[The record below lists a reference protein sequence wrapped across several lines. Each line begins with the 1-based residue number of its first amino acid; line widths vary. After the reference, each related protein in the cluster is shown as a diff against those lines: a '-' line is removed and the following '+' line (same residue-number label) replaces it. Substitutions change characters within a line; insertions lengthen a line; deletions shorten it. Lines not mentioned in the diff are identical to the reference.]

1 MKNRYVL
8 FFALLFFAKLS
19 LAATVQLAQTKYDPI
34 IYLWLV
40 IFIFLSRGLSIV
52 KKIGLPLV
60 VGEILAGVILS
71 ELHMFGINLFHDAA
85 NNVMVQ
91 FLAEIGS
98 IFLMFEIGIASKFSD
113 LKKNMKLGFKLA
125 IFGSMLTFS
134 GGFFIAKY
142 LIPGSSLKLNLL
154 VGIIC
159 AATATGISAKTF
171 KDMGI
176 LRTREV
182 KIVLVA
188 SILDEL
194 VSIFCFAIISA
205 MLLETS
211 RSLTNISLSILQV
224 CCFFIFTVIFG
235 QLITPLLTHWSTKIH
250 AGLNMKVGVLLI
262 ICFLFSWIAYELGL
276 AFVVGAFV
284 AGLILDQVYFKSFS
298 KSTFFLQL
306 RHISSKIGDRDLRN
320 QLNNVILTQEDR
332 NLEEMLKPLSH
343 FFVPVFFIYI
353 GLQLNMENLFQTETL
368 IATFTILAVS
378 FIGRIISGYL
388 VKGNGIKL
396 NRLILGLGMT
406 PIGEA
411 GLIFAVFGKELGIVN
426 NTVMSAVV
434 STLVIA
440 SIVTPI
446 FIKLSIKRYG
456 VHHD

>member
-1 MKNRYVL
+1 MKIKYVL
-8 FFALLFFAKLS
+8 FYSLITLSSITFAANP
-19 LAATVQLAQTKYDPI
+19 LAQTNYNPI

-40 IFIFLSRGLSIV
+40 IFIFLSRGLSVV

-60 VGEILAGVILS
+60 VGEIMAGVIMGDMHLV
-71 ELHMFGINLFHDAA
+71 GIGLFNDTS
-85 NNVMVQ
+85 NNVIIQ

-113 LKKNMKLGFKLA
+113 LKKNMRIGLKLA
-125 IFGSMLTFS
+125 IIGSILTFG
-134 GGFFIAKY
+134 GGFLISKY
-142 LIPGSSLKLNLL
+142 LIPNSSLRLNLL
-154 VGIIC
+154 LGIIC

-194 VSIFCFAIISA
+194 ISVFCFAIISSI
-205 MLLETS
+205 LLETVHS
-211 RSLTNISLSILQV
+211 ITHISVSILQV
-224 CCFFIFTVIFG
+224 CSFFVFAVIFG
-235 QLITPLLTHWSTKIH
+235 QLITPLITHWSTKIH

-262 ICFLFSWIAYELGL
+262 ICFLFSWIAYILGL

-298 KSTFFLQL
+298 RSNFFNQL
-306 RHISSKIGDRDLRN
+306 RHLSSKIQDRDLRN
-320 QLNNVILTQEDR
+320 QLNNVILTQEDK

-353 GLQLNMENLFQTETL
+353 GLQLNMENLLQKDTL
-368 IATFTILAVS
+368 IATFTILAIS

-388 VKGNGIKL
+388 INDNGVKL
-396 NRLILGLGMT
+396 NRLVLGLGMT

-411 GLIFAVFGKELGIVN
+411 GLIFAVFGKSLGIVN